1 MLMLCGRLLRLAA
14 GAVKS
19 AEATRRLTLMA
30 VIAAVSHPSPLSSSR
45 QRSTWN
51 ACSRRTI
58 MRSSLVIANLHK
70 YSSKTERN
78 KPTLADPCPGYVGA
92 SDCPRG
98 SMEAA
103 LARRCTLSCF
113 DSVLPTGIRLRPA
126 SPVSH
131 LEDMIGHARWP
142 SKAPNLHPSTASSTL
157 TLTVKPNAG
166 IGRRNCCYPSARTLK
181 A

>member
-113 DSVLPTGIRLRPA
+113 CLAHRNSPSSRLPSQSSRRHDRPCTLA
-126 SPVSH
+126 VESAQSAPKHCKQHPNTHSKAQCR
-131 LEDMIGHARWP
+131 DWP
-142 SKAPNLHPSTASSTL
+142 S
-157 TLTVKPNAG
+157 
-166 IGRRNCCYPSARTLK
+166 
-181 A
+181 